1 MVFFRSTDPAKS
13 LRDTLAVCQVCRSGL
28 NGHRLHE
35 LFQFFE
41 PTELKVADID
51 QEVKSRNW
59 RIFVGEKTA
68 GPSALFA
75 YWFVECPEKSS
86 GGLYRVYLSADFDVA
101 DQLDPAGA
109 LDAGETARLL
119 ATLGNEK
126 PLAL

>member
-1 MVFFRSTDPAKS
+1 LSNDGH
-13 LRDTLAVCQVCRSGL
+13 QV
-28 NGHRLHE
+28 HE

-51 QEVKSRNW
+51 QEVKNRNW
-59 RIFVGEKTA
+59 KIFVGEKTG

-75 YWFVECPEKSS
+75 YWFVECSETSP
-86 GGLYRVYLSADFDVA
+86 GGLCRVYLSADFDVA

-119 ATLGNEK
+119 AALGNEK